1 MMESIIN
8 LMTKDNITLAIA
20 IIGFVLSLYT
30 WICTLIERKRNITIE
45 IDNQAQW
52 AVRFT
57 TSKCQCWT
65 TAVFINNKSHLQNSI
80 HRISVLDEQGK
91 EYFAQIPQQFV
102 AHTFR
107 KLIDT
112 DTKWFEKI
120 IESAKFPID
129 LNTLG
134 SAYEY
139 IEFQLPI
146 DFNHTPQAFI
156 LYTNR
161 GKIKHKL
168 IDYKMPP
175 LLQESNIVSVARNQS
190 CNVVSE

>member
-1 MMESIIN
+1 
-8 LMTKDNITLAIA
+8 MTKDNVTLAIA
-20 IIGFVLSLYT
+20 IIGFALSSYT
-30 WICTLIERKRNITIE
+30 WISTLIERKRNITIQ
-45 IDNQAQW
+45 IDNQARW

-57 TSKCQCWT
+57 TSKNQYWT
-65 TAVFINNKSHLQNSI
+65 TAIFINNKSHLQNSI
-80 HRISVLDEQGK
+80 QRISMLDEQGK

-120 IESAKFPID
+120 IESAKFPIN
-129 LNTLG
+129 LNALG

-139 IEFQLPI
+139 VEFQLPI

-161 GKIKHKL
+161 GKVIHKL

-175 LLQESNIVSVARNQS
+175 LPHRSNEVLTARDQSCNIVSK
-190 CNVVSE
+190 